1 MSKLSPAAQKIEDEI
16 TRRRRA
22 YFASTGTHTDE
33 MLFSADGGSSTG
45 SGAASKIVTIKAASE
60 ACGLSEDV
68 MLERVTGRCKLQVI
82 DGELAATQGDLQTM
96 ANAGV
101 IPKPSDVVKA
111 REQSAT
117 AAKPAT
123 DAKADQ
129 RTQQMADALAIDVA
143 PVAPAEPVE
152 QQPQVQAVTA
162 KARPRRRL
170 GQPRRWSQR

>member
-1 MSKLSPAAQKIEDEI
+1 MSKLSAEAQKIEDEI

-33 MLFSADGGSSTG
+33 MLFSTDAGSSTG
-45 SGAASKIVTIKAASE
+45 PAASKVVTIKSAAE
-60 ACGLSEDV
+60 ACGLSEQD
-68 MLERVTGRCKLQVI
+68 MRERVTGRCKLKVI
-82 DGELAATQGDLQTM
+82 NGKLAATQGDLQTM

-111 REQSAT
+111 RESSAA

-123 DAKADQ
+123 DSKADR

-143 PVAPAEPVE
+143 PVTPAEPVE
-152 QQPQVQAVTA
+152 QQAHAVTV

-170 GQPRRWSQR
+170 GAPRRWS